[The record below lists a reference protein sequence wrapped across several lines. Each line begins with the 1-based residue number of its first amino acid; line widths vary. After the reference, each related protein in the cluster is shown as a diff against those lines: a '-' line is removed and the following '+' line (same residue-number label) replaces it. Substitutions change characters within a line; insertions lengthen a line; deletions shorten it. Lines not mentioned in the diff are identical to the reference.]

1 MERREFVRVVGG
13 AGAGLSLAVML
24 EGCRPEHA
32 PAGPDGAFVPDAWI
46 RIAPDGIV
54 TVMVDRAEMGQG
66 ISTSLPM
73 LVAEEL
79 DADWSKVRYEFAPAN
94 EAYYNPLMKIQATGG
109 STAIRAAWKP
119 LREAGAKARALL
131 IAAAARGWGVDA
143 AACETEPGVV
153 VHRSSGRRAAYGA
166 LVALAARET

>member
-1 MERREFVRVVGG
+1 MERREFVWVVSGV
-13 AGAGLSLAVML
+13 GAGLTMAVML
-24 EGCRPEHA
+24 DGCRAEHPPVG
-32 PAGPDGAFVPDAWI
+32 PAGDFIPDAWI
-46 RIAPDGIV
+46 RLAPDGVV

-66 ISTSLPM
+66 VSTALPM

-131 IAAAARGWGVDA
+131 IAAAARGWGVDPRQ
-143 AACETEPGVV
+143 CETETGEV
-153 VHRSSGRRAAYGA
+153 VHRSSGQIGRAH
-166 LVALAARET
+166 V